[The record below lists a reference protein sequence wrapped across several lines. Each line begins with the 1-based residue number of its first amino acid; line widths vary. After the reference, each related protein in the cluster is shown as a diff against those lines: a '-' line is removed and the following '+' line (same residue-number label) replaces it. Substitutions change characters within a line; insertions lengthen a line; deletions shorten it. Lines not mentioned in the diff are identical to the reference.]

1 MVNRSTSFVESYQ
14 CNKDIQCLYSELS
27 ARCTRPLFYSEKVLV
42 TDDMHSP
49 LNIFYTH
56 VHCMNMNTRRPGDL
70 IFGPPQIV
78 KETVS
83 ANEVVPSPYQWPPP
97 EEVKSRREQE
107 ANSSGI
113 TTTEWSRRVYI
124 PQL

>member
-1 MVNRSTSFVESYQ
+1 
-14 CNKDIQCLYSELS
+14 
-27 ARCTRPLFYSEKVLV
+27 
-42 TDDMHSP
+42 MHSP

-107 ANSSGI
+107 TKSSGI

>member
-1 MVNRSTSFVESYQ
+1 MR
-14 CNKDIQCLYSELS
+14 
-27 ARCTRPLFYSEKVLV
+27 
-42 TDDMHSP
+42 SP

-70 IFGPPQIV
+70 IYGPPQIV
-78 KETVS
+78 RETFSV
-83 ANEVVPSPYQWPPP
+83 NESVPSPYQWPPP

-107 ANSSGI
+107 AKSSGI
-113 TTTEWSRRVYI
+113 TTTEWSKRVCI